1 MDFKDI
7 KTWGVLLSIVTVIG
21 GGFATFGSIKT
32 RLSEVESRS
41 FPDIKQ
47 MEINATKIQILELKI
62 EELEKKEENPLMQ

>member
-7 KTWGVLLSIVTVIG
+7 KTWGVLLSIIVAIG
-21 GGFATFGSIKT
+21 GGFATFGKIQT
-32 RLSEVESRS
+32 RLDQVESRS

-62 EELEKKEENPLMQ
+62 EELEKKEQNPLMQ

>member
-32 RLSEVESRS
+32 RLTEVESRS

-47 MEINATKIQILELKI
+47 M
-62 EELEKKEENPLMQ
+62 